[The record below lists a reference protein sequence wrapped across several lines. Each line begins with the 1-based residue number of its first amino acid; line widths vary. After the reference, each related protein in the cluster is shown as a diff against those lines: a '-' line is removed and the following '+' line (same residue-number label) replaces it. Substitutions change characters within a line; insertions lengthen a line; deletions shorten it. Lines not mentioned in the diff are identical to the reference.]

1 MKKLIA
7 LVFLMVLV
15 LPFSTV
21 GAETRANSKKPDP
34 SLPLITL
41 NKGEKFEN
49 DDIIVHFSG
58 YRILGSPELQK
69 AYADRNLDPSMYYNM
84 ELSFEI
90 TNKNGK
96 KAKSTLMDIYINE
109 SIFKE
114 RPYSFADAD
123 PKVNYVFTITF
134 SKKDNV
140 ELDPTTIRTVM
151 QHYIIYDAGKGKNN
165 YTENPFSEGYFVFN
179 TPQ

>member
-7 LVFLMVLV
+7 LAFLTMLA
-15 LPFSTV
+15 LSFSMA
-21 GAETRANSKKPDP
+21 GAETKANSKTPDP
-34 SLPLITL
+34 SLPIITL
-41 NKGEKFEN
+41 NKGGKFEN
-49 DDIIVHFSG
+49 NDIIVHFSG

-69 AYADRNLDPSMYYNM
+69 ANAGKNIDPSIFYNM

-96 KAKSTLMDIYINE
+96 KAKSTLMDMYVNK

-114 RPYSFADAD
+114 RPYSYSDVN
-123 PKVNYVFTITF
+123 PKVNYVFSITF
-134 SKKDNV
+134 GKKDNV

-151 QHYIIYDAGKGKNN
+151 LHYIVYDASKSKNN
-165 YTENPFSEGYFVFN
+165 YTENPFSEGYLVFN

>member
-1 MKKLIA
+1 MKTLIA
-7 LVFLMVLV
+7 LAFLMMLA
-15 LPFSTV
+15 LSLSTA
-21 GAETRANSKKPDP
+21 GAEIKANSKNPDP
-34 SLPLITL
+34 SFPRITL

-58 YRILGSPELQK
+58 YKILGSPALQK
-69 AYADRNLDPSMYYNM
+69 AYADRNFHPSRLYNM

-109 SIFKE
+109 SKFKE
-114 RPYSFADAD
+114 KPYNYANVD
-123 PKVNYVFTITF
+123 PKVHYVFTITF

-165 YTENPFSEGYFVFN
+165 YTENPFSEGYLIFN

>member
-7 LVFLMVLV
+7 LAFLMVLV
-15 LPFSTV
+15 LSLSTA
-21 GAETRANSKKPDP
+21 GAETKANSKNPDP

-69 AYADRNLDPSMYYNM
+69 ANVGRNLDPSTFYNM

-96 KAKSTLMDIYINE
+96 KAKSTLMDIYINK

-114 RPYSFADAD
+114 RLYSYSDIN
-123 PKVNYVFTITF
+123 PKVNYVFSVTF